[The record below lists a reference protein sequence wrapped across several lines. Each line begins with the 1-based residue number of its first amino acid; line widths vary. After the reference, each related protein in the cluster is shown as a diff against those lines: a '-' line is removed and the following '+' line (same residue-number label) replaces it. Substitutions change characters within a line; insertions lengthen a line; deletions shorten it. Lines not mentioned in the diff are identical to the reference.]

1 LSEIAEPATETDA
14 LSDTS
19 YDRIRYLW
27 PDHLGLARG
36 KYLSPERAAEGSNHC
51 VALFSLQLNR
61 VMIPHPGAHHESFPD
76 VEARFSTDDI
86 RPGWEKGTGV
96 VVASITKNGVP
107 IELAP
112 RSILERVVGE
122 WNEIG
127 LTPMVGLEL
136 EAFLFEP
143 DGQRAWRP
151 IHTPGSYV
159 YGTGTAVDPS
169 GTIEEV
175 METALAIGIELESVN
190 SEYDDGQFELTLRYG
205 EALRA
210 ADDAFLFKTM
220 AKEIAAKRGY
230 LLTFM
235 GKPIT
240 ERGGSGIHVNFSL
253 MDDKGNNVLADPSD
267 PKRLSEV
274 ARQCIAGIVNDHVSM
289 TALVAPTVN
298 AYKRLRPGAL
308 NGYFANWGFD
318 HRGVAVRV
326 PPTGGSGTR
335 LEHRLADGAASVHL
349 AAAATL
355 VSALRGVKAGLE
367 CPPAETQDCITGADT
382 DVTVPSSL
390 DAALDALEND
400 KDFVEAFSP
409 SCRMGEIQ
417 GAHHRLGDRRVPRVL
432 LTPMPIRP
440 GLRRLPA
447 G

>member
-1 LSEIAEPATETDA
+1 M
-14 LSDTS
+14 
-19 YDRIRYLW
+19 
-27 PDHLGLARG
+27 GLARG
-36 KYLSPERAAEGSNHC
+36 KYLSPQRAAEGSNHC

-76 VEARFSTDDI
+76 VEARFSSADI

-122 WNEIG
+122 WKEIG
-127 LTPMVGLEL
+127 LTPMVGFEL

-143 DGQRAWRP
+143 AENRGWQP

-159 YGTGTAVDPS
+159 YGTGSAVDPS
-169 GTIEEV
+169 GTIDEL
-175 METALAIGIELESVN
+175 MEKAHDIGIELESVN

-210 ADDAFLFKTM
+210 ADDAFLFRVL
-220 AKEIAAKRGY
+220 AKEIAARRGY

-235 GKPIT
+235 GKPING
-240 ERGGSGIHVNFSL
+240 RGGSGIHVNFSL
-253 MDDKGNNVLADPSD
+253 LDENGDNALVDESAPNG
-267 PKRLSEV
+267 LSEL
-274 ARQCIAGIVNDHVSM
+274 AGRCIAGIINDHVAM
-289 TALVAPTVN
+289 TAVVAPTVN
-298 AYKRLRPGAL
+298 AYKRLQPGSL
-308 NGYFANWGFD
+308 NGYFANWGLD

-326 PPTGGSGTR
+326 PPSRGPGTR

-355 VSALRGVKAGLE
+355 VAALRGVKMELE

-382 DVTVPSSL
+382 DVTVPLSL
-390 DAALDALEND
+390 GAALDALEAS

-409 SCRMGEIQ
+409 GYVEGFLAVKRAEWERYVTHTTDWEL
-417 GAHHRLGDRRVPRVL
+417 AEYLEYY
-432 LTPMPIRP
+432 
-440 GLRRLPA
+440 
-447 G
+447 

>member
-1 LSEIAEPATETDA
+1 
-14 LSDTS
+14 
-19 YDRIRYLW
+19 LW

-36 KYLSPERAAEGSNHC
+36 KYLSGARAAEGSNHC

-76 VEARFSTDDI
+76 VEARFSMDDV
-86 RPGWEKGTGV
+86 RPGWESGTGV
-96 VVASITKNGVP
+96 VVASISKDGAPV
-107 IELAP
+107 ELAP

-122 WNEIG
+122 WGELG
-127 LTPMVGLEL
+127 LTPMIGFEL

-143 DGQRAWRP
+143 DGDRGWAP

-169 GTIEEV
+169 GTIQEI
-175 METALAIGIELESVN
+175 METALAVGLELESVN

-205 EALRA
+205 EAMSA
-210 ADDAFLFKTM
+210 CDDAFLFKVM
-220 AKEIAAKRGY
+220 AKEVAAKRGY
-230 LLTFM
+230 LLAFM

-253 MDDKGNNVLADPSD
+253 VDEHGRNALIDDSAPD
-267 PKRLSEV
+267 RLSDL

-298 AYKRLRPGAL
+298 AYKRLQPASL
-308 NGYFANWGFD
+308 NGYYANWGYD

-326 PPTGGSGTR
+326 PPATDSGIR
-335 LEHRLADGAASVHL
+335 LEHRLADGAASLHL

-355 VSALRGVKAGLE
+355 VSALRGVRLELE

-382 DVTVPSSL
+382 DTCCPPDL
-390 DAALDALEND
+390 GAALEALERD
-400 KDFVEAFSP
+400 KEFVEAFSP
-409 SCRMGEIQ
+409 AYVEGFLAVKKAEWERFSTHTTDWE
-417 GAHHRLGDRRVPRVL
+417 
-432 LTPMPIRP
+432 
-440 GLRRLPA
+440 LREYLPYY
-447 G
+447 